1 MDVILTT
8 DYQRNIYTLRLKH
21 PDWTQKK
28 IAEMLNVSQALVS
41 KVDRKRSYA
50 SLIQVPDKIRK
61 RAYQSM
67 NETADSLEMYL
78 SELEE
83 LKSKQKQIVIMG
95 DKGKK
100 STTTIDQTP
109 TEKSNLI
116 KMQID
121 TRIKLNELR
130 TLEEP
135 MKILDWIGGHGLP
148 EVTK

>member
-1 MDVILTT
+1 MDVILST

-21 PDWTQKK
+21 PDWTQGK
-28 IAEMLNVSQALVS
+28 IATMLNVSQALVS

-50 SLIQVPDKIRK
+50 SLIQVPDRIRK

-67 NETADSLEMYL
+67 NETTDSLEMYL

-83 LKSKQKQIVIMG
+83 LKSQSKQIVVVG
-95 DKGKK
+95 PDGKK
-100 STTTIDQTP
+100 STTSISQSP
-109 TEKSNLI
+109 IEKSNLI

-135 MKILDWIGGHGLP
+135 MKILDWIGSHKLP
-148 EVTK
+148 EITK